1 MELRMKSFRNKVSRK
16 KNSENEKW
24 KIYRPEDTNNFPPF
38 AKFRKR
44 MQKNKGTTDERWRIY
59 QNNSQ
64 TNDRFERN
72 NKISLNAFRKNAARH
87 LNDLELPMKIQ
98 SINRNPPFVHHF
110 PTRHES
116 MNRINDQKSS
126 RDPTAFNS
134 YNRWNAWNDN
144 RSSRASKLPKT
155 PVCSWDCAFSM

>member
-24 KIYRPEDTNNFPPF
+24 KICRPEDTNNFPPF

-72 NKISLNAFRKNAARH
+72 NKISLNVPKKRGASSEWSWTA
-87 LNDLELPMKIQ
+87 DE
-98 SINRNPPFVHHF
+98 NPVDKPEPTPFVHHF

>member
-24 KIYRPEDTNNFPPF
+24 KIYRPEDTNNFLPF

-72 NKISLNAFRKNAARH
+72 NKISLNVPKKRGASSEWSWTADENPVDKPEPTVR
-87 LNDLELPMKIQ
+87 
-98 SINRNPPFVHHF
+98 PPFSNA
-110 PTRHES
+110 PWIHES
-116 MNRINDQKSS
+116 D
-126 RDPTAFNS
+126 
-134 YNRWNAWNDN
+134 
-144 RSSRASKLPKT
+144 
-155 PVCSWDCAFSM
+155 